1 MQSVK
6 IEALIMVFNSKSLFK
21 KLMMILDS
29 KSDAILLLKNFVL
42 HEIHFK
48 ETSIKNKA

>member
-21 KLMMILDS
+21 KLMMILEINNI
-29 KSDAILLLKNFVL
+29 AIITVKVVPFVTVNQMQ
-42 HEIHFK
+42 FFC
-48 ETSIKNKA
+48 

>member
-21 KLMMILDS
+21 KLMMILEINNI
-29 KSDAILLLKNFVL
+29 AIITVKVVSFVTVNQMQ
-42 HEIHFK
+42 FFC
-48 ETSIKNKA
+48 